1 MLSITIC
8 NWLVQFK
15 MNSEQKKSAHQVLF
29 KNLNSLDDNTQWL
42 SNSCEQRIVQFVA
55 FPDMVI
61 ARLNKEPKHI
71 ICQKIEKT
79 FTLEQEIEL
88 TVKLCGSLE
97 RKKKTG
103 QDGIT
108 VLEGKI
114 LNEEERHELAK
125 QILLRAGLEII
136 GLVTQETDNIKFFK
150 NKRVV
155 QIKTFEAY
163 AKCRIVN
170 LESFSAAW
178 YAGVGKRRTWG
189 CGMLRVKE

>member
-29 KNLNSLDDNTQWL
+29 KNLNSLDNDTQWL
-42 SNSCEQRIVQFVA
+42 SKSCEQRIVQFVA

-61 ARLNKEPKHI
+61 ARLNKEPNHI
-71 ICQKIEKT
+71 VCQKLEKT
-79 FTLEQEIEL
+79 FTIGQEIEL

-97 RKKKTG
+97 RKKKKG
-103 QDGIT
+103 QDGVT

-114 LNEEERHELAK
+114 LNDEERHEFTK
-125 QILLRAGLEII
+125 QILSRAGLEII
-136 GLVTQETDNIKFFK
+136 GLVIQETDNIKFFK

-163 AKCRIVN
+163 AKCKIVN
-170 LESFSAAW
+170 LESFSTAW
-178 YAGVGKRRTWG
+178 NLGVGKRRTWG